1 MHYFQIN
8 GTKTVNFFFICIESK
23 KVQKHRHMLFQL
35 WLPIVD
41 KKTSEILKL
50 LKYASVEFEFKKN
63 TKRVEARQ

>member
-1 MHYFQIN
+1 
-8 GTKTVNFFFICIESK
+8 
-23 KVQKHRHMLFQL
+23 MLLQL

-63 TKRVEARQ
+63 TKQVEARQ